1 MMRVLIA
8 FVAVL
13 VAVLAVVFDQPW
25 LYGAAAVVLAGALG
39 YLALHFWSTY
49 TTRSSGTR
57 SGSSA
62 VDDSLEA
69 LGIMDVRPQDDGAA
83 AGEGPDDDSDE
94 APREATAASDDEGGA
109 ERERASTDG
118 TSTDGTSTDGASTD
132 GAAMEAIAE
141 EEPVEATADE
151 WLAGVMSEADMDMSG
166 GASTPVHSHE
176 RPVLGPFLESL
187 RAAIGAQSV
196 GVIVQEEVTL
206 EYQIEALASVQPDVQ
221 HTGAFETR
229 EPLLTATMS
238 RQPVTVRSLDE
249 AGRNDLAYYGTVP
262 AIAQVAVAP
271 VSRPETSDTVFLLA
285 DATAEV
291 DLGASQVR
299 SLLTHFADT
308 VALLLDVG
316 DAGVERGGTRAAD
329 GADASGAAD
338 EAQSP
343 AEAAVAAEPDDEA
356 EAPPRPRREI
366 IAEEMQAADAAG
378 DELALVLV
386 HLNRAES
393 IARRGPE
400 AVDSAE
406 QHLRSRLEDIA
417 PGRRVERFG
426 ELTYG
431 IFVRSGVAEVES
443 WAADLQDT
451 MAREAGELEGGVSVG
466 VAVRDERH
474 DPEALRTDATDAL
487 LEAYETGTCTIIA

>member
-1 MMRVLIA
+1 MMRALIA

-25 LYGAAAVVLAGALG
+25 FYGAAAVVVTGAFG
-39 YLALHFWSTY
+39 YLALLFWSTY
-49 TTRSSGTR
+49 TTRLPGAR
-57 SGSSA
+57 SASNA

-69 LGIMDVRPQDDGAA
+69 LGIMEVRPQDDGAA
-83 AGEGPDDDSDE
+83 AAES
-94 APREATAASDDEGGA
+94 ASDDDGGD
-109 ERERASTDG
+109 ETEEVSP
-118 TSTDGTSTDGASTD
+118 DGAD
-132 GAAMEAIAE
+132 MEAIPE

-151 WLAGVMSEADMDMSG
+151 WLSGCMSEADMDMSR

-187 RAAIGAQSV
+187 RAAVGAQSV
-196 GVIVQEEVTL
+196 GVFVQEEVTL

-221 HTGAFETR
+221 HTGLFETR

-238 RQPVTVRSLDE
+238 RQSVTVRSLDE
-249 AGRNDLAYYGTVP
+249 AGRDDLAYYGTVP

-271 VSRPETSDTVFLLA
+271 VPRPETPNTVFLLA

-291 DLGASQVR
+291 GLGASQVR

-308 VALLLDVG
+308 VALLLDAG
-316 DAGVERGGTRAAD
+316 EAGVERGGARATEVPND
-329 GADASGAAD
+329 PGADD
-338 EAQSP
+338 EDPSP
-343 AEAAVAAEPDDEA
+343 ASAAAPDDEA
-356 EAPPRPRREI
+356 EAAPRPRREI

-386 HLNRAES
+386 HLNRADS
-393 IARRGPE
+393 IARRGSD
-400 AVDSAE
+400 AVDLAE
-406 QHLRSRLEDIA
+406 QHLRSRLEHNA

-443 WAADLQDT
+443 WAADLQDM
-451 MAREAGELEGGVSVG
+451 MAKEAGELEGGVSVG

>member
-8 FVAVL
+8 LVAVL
-13 VAVLAVVFDQPW
+13 VAVLAVVLDQPW

-49 TTRSSGTR
+49 TTRSSGA
-57 SGSSA
+57 SAASSA

-69 LGIMDVRPQDDGAA
+69 LGIMEVRPQEDGAA
-83 AGEGPDDDSDE
+83 ADEGPDDDSEDPAGSSAS
-94 APREATAASDDEGGA
+94 APDVENGGDM
-109 ERERASTDG
+109 EEPV
-118 TSTDGTSTDGASTD
+118 TD

-151 WLAGVMSEADMDMSG
+151 WLAGVMSEADMDMSA

-196 GVIVQEEVTL
+196 GVFVQEEVTL
-206 EYQIEALASVQPDVQ
+206 EYQIEALASVQPDVR
-221 HTGAFETR
+221 HTGMFETR

-238 RQPVTVRSLDE
+238 RQPVTVRSLDD
-249 AGRNDLAYYGTVP
+249 AGRDDLAYYGTVP
-262 AIAQVAVAP
+262 AITQVAVAP

-299 SLLTHFADT
+299 SLLTHFAET
-308 VALLLDVG
+308 VALLLDAG
-316 DAGVERGGTRAAD
+316 DAGVERGGARAAEVS
-329 GADASGAAD
+329 DAPD
-338 EAQSP
+338 DVDDQDPSP
-343 AEAAVAAEPDDEA
+343 AEPAAAVEPDDEA
-356 EAPPRPRREI
+356 EAAPRPRREI
-366 IAEEMQAADAAG
+366 IAEEMKAAAAAG

-400 AVDSAE
+400 AIDSAE
-406 QHLRSRLEDIA
+406 QHLRLRLEDIA

-443 WAADLQDT
+443 WAADLQNT
-451 MAREAGELEGGVSVG
+451 MGKEAGELEGGVSVG
-466 VAVRDERH
+466 VAVRDEHH
-474 DPEALRTDATDAL
+474 DPEGLRTDATDAL